1 MVQFIISL
9 KFMLVK
15 IIYGLMLSILLK
27 PSLTNN
33 FKFSI
38 APVDVDRQ
46 GTKSLKLTT
55 PLSIIFNAFY

>member
-1 MVQFIISL
+1 
-9 KFMLVK
+9 MLVK
-15 IIYGLMLSILLK
+15 IIDGLMLSILLK
-27 PSLTNN
+27 PSPTNN
-33 FKFSI
+33 FKFGI